1 MWKSLSSTFFFSIF
15 ATWGKKNETKPCVR
29 HYRAVSASAFFN
41 ARHWG
46 LLRTVIPLS
55 CCWAA
60 ALTAASAHY
69 ASLQGASFLKRSLCS
84 VSYVILT
91 LEMNALGKASFPIA
105 IYSSSLY
112 THCRAKGSVTR
123 RCLLGL
129 KPKTCVTVPAWFV
142 VWKVWFI
149 WRSAEQSRC
158 RSKLCTW
165 QRAVPGHCQSSRRT

>member
-69 ASLQGASFLKRSLCS
+69 ASLQGASFLKQSLCS

-142 VWKVWFI
+142 TDTSSCVKGLAYL
-149 WRSAEQSRC
+149 AEC
-158 RSKLCTW
+158 
-165 QRAVPGHCQSSRRT
+165 RAVQV

>member
-123 RCLLGL
+123 RCFLGL

-142 VWKVWFI
+142 TDTSSCVKGLAYL
-149 WRSAEQSRC
+149 AEC
-158 RSKLCTW
+158 
-165 QRAVPGHCQSSRRT
+165 RAVQV